1 MYPSNNSFGL
11 KWSDGAGG
19 VVAALLAGVQRRAV
33 RMGAGLT
40 LIYRSRSCC
49 CGTGCTAPVP
59 SQRPRL
65 GVVTV
70 VHAIPGRRA
79 PPAPL
84 GAPGY
89 WSLACTAAPRAEK
102 PWRISRYPVRVAHHA
117 GRLELRTS
125 PRTRPSEAAA
135 VWLAATDRSGPENSR
150 SRRGQMVPP
159 ANVMA

>member
-1 MYPSNNSFGL
+1 VAGGADHAGPDGRVRQVVDAQL
-11 KWSDGAGG
+11 RGHGRGRRLRDGEPAHRDVLRRGAGTEP
-19 VVAALLAGVQRRAV
+19 VRA
-33 RMGAGLT
+33 RG
-40 LIYRSRSCC
+40 R
-49 CGTGCTAPVP
+49 
-59 SQRPRL
+59 RPRL

-117 GRLELRTS
+117 
-125 PRTRPSEAAA
+125 AA

-150 SRRGQMVPP
+150 SRWGQMVPS
-159 ANVMA
+159 ANGMA